1 MNIFAGLQLKKRKVI
16 KEPKKNQS
24 NGVEDVE
31 YKAAH
36 TGAMQEEATSPS
48 SPSVK
53 LMRLTNKTIRT
64 TAKKAI
70 KNKNM

>member
-24 NGVEDVE
+24 KGVEDVE
-31 YKAAH
+31 YKSEH

-48 SPSVK
+48 SH
-53 LMRLTNKTIRT
+53 R
-64 TAKKAI
+64 
-70 KNKNM
+70 